1 MFCTFTEKDV
11 MMGGSPSS
19 LAAGWAGW
27 AVTGVSSLTSKIY
40 NKAKTKNTQGRAIQ
54 TSFWIK
60 HSSNKSTSIYIL
72 CVVIHVTGS
81 MMYFGWAGIGII
93 HSYRTYF
100 EWFCILGIEKLLRN
114 TQNHNTSNFVKRG
127 VN

>member
-54 TSFWIK
+54 TLF
-60 HSSNKSTSIYIL
+60 
-72 CVVIHVTGS
+72 
-81 MMYFGWAGIGII
+81 
-93 HSYRTYF
+93 
-100 EWFCILGIEKLLRN
+100 
-114 TQNHNTSNFVKRG
+114 
-127 VN
+127 